1 MRISRDA
8 ESGFSGAIQ
17 NMLGSNKKPRAVQ
30 IFPLRKSAMNP
41 RLLVVSTLL
50 ITAVFTGCKKPAPP
64 TPPPINVEVTP
75 VLKMDVVASQTWVG
89 LLDGFQNANI
99 QAQVTGYLLTQNYKE
114 GSMVKKGDT
123 LFTIDPRPF
132 EAALAQ
138 AQAEYASAVAKA
150 QLQQLTLQKQ
160 TQLYQTKVI
169 SEQEY
174 QTSYQDTQASLANVG
189 AAQAAVQA
197 AQVNLGY
204 CTITAPFDGVVG
216 VAQAQIGDLVGPGG
230 RVSVLTQASQIDPM
244 KMNFFITEAEYLQL
258 APLIQRLDATPKEER
273 RARLSLKL
281 ADGTNYP
288 ELGKYDFVNRQI
300 NTSTGTIQV
309 TALFPNPQNILRP
322 GLFATVSG
330 PVQLLDGAFLVP
342 QKAAVELQGTFFLS
356 SVQADGMVKS
366 VPVKLGPILG
376 PWQVVTGPIA
386 EGEKVIVEG
395 VEKARPGMKVN
406 ATEWKAPPPPVLPNT
421 SAPQATPEPATSP
434 EAAAK

>member
-1 MRISRDA
+1 MNSR
-8 ESGFSGAIQ
+8 F
-17 NMLGSNKKPRAVQ
+17 
-30 IFPLRKSAMNP
+30 
-41 RLLVVSTLL
+41 LVA
-50 ITAVFTGCKKPAPP
+50 TAVLIAAVFPGCKKPAQP
-64 TPPPINVEVTP
+64 TPPPPNVQVTP

-89 LLDGFQNANI
+89 LLDGFQNSNI

-174 QTSYQDTQASLANVG
+174 QTSYQDTQASLANVA
-189 AAQAAVQA
+189 AAQAAVQS

-230 RVSVLTQASQIDPM
+230 RVSVLTQASQIEPM
-244 KMNFFITEAEYLQL
+244 KMNFFITEAEYLLL
-258 APLIQRLDATPKEER
+258 APLIQRLDATPQEER

-281 ADGTNYP
+281 ADGTEYP

-309 TALFPNPQNILRP
+309 TALFPNPKSILRP

-330 PVQLLDGAFLVP
+330 PVQMIDGALLIP
-342 QKAAVELQGTFFLS
+342 QKAAVEMQGTFFVS
-356 SVQADGMVKS
+356 SVQADGTVKS

-376 PWQVVTGPIA
+376 PWQVVTGPVA

-406 ATEWKAPPPPVLPNT
+406 VSEWKAPPPPELPNRRE
-421 SAPQATPEPATSP
+421 AQPTPEPSP
-434 EAAAK
+434 AAAK

>member
-1 MRISRDA
+1 
-8 ESGFSGAIQ
+8 
-17 NMLGSNKKPRAVQ
+17 
-30 IFPLRKSAMNP
+30 MNP
-41 RLLVVSTLL
+41 RLLVAAAAL
-50 ITAVFTGCKKPAPP
+50 TALVFPACKKPVPP
-64 TPPPINVEVTP
+64 VPPPPNVQVTP
-75 VLKMDVVASQTWVG
+75 VLKMDVIASQKWVG

-138 AQAEYASAVAKA
+138 AQAQYASAVAKA
-150 QLQQLTLQKQ
+150 QLQELTLQKQ

-169 SEQEY
+169 SEQQY
-174 QTSYQDTQASLANVG
+174 QTSYQDTQASLADVA
-189 AAQAAVQA
+189 AAQAAVQS

-230 RVSVLTQASQIDPM
+230 RVTILTQASKIDPM
-244 KMNFFITEAEYLQL
+244 KMNFFITEAEYLEL
-258 APLIQRLDATPKEER
+258 APLIQRLDATPEEER
-273 RARLSLKL
+273 RARLSLNL
-281 ADGTNYP
+281 ADGTQYP

-309 TALFPNPQNILRP
+309 TALFPNPQNLLRP

-330 PVQLLDGAFLVP
+330 PVQMINGALLVP
-342 QKAAVELQGTFFLS
+342 QKAAVELQGTFFIS
-356 SVQADGMVKS
+356 SVQPDGSVKS
-366 VPVKLGPILG
+366 VPVKLGPALG
-376 PWQVVTGPIA
+376 PWQVVTGA
-386 EGEKVIVEG
+386 LTEGEKVIVEG

-406 ATEWKAPPPPVLPNT
+406 VTEWKAPPPPELPT
-421 SAPQATPEPATSP
+421 APPAKATPEPSP
-434 EAAAK
+434 APAAAK

>member
-1 MRISRDA
+1 
-8 ESGFSGAIQ
+8 
-17 NMLGSNKKPRAVQ
+17 
-30 IFPLRKSAMNP
+30 MNP
-41 RLLVVSTLL
+41 RLLVAAAFLSA
-50 ITAVFTGCKKPAPP
+50 AVFSGCKKPAPP
-64 TPPPINVEVTP
+64 TPPPPNVQVTP
-75 VLKMDVVASQTWVG
+75 VLKMDVIASQTWVG

-132 EAALAQ
+132 QAALAQ
-138 AQAEYASAVAKA
+138 AEAQYASAVAKA

-204 CTITAPFDGVVG
+204 CTIIAPFDGVVG

-230 RVSVLTQASQIDPM
+230 RVTVLTQASQIDLM
-244 KMNFFITEAEYLQL
+244 KMNFFITEAEYLLL
-258 APLIQRLDATPKEER
+258 APLIQRLDATPQEDR

-281 ADGTNYP
+281 ADGSQYP
-288 ELGKYDFVNRQI
+288 ELGTYDFVNRQI

-309 TALFPNPQNILRP
+309 TALFPNPQSILRP

-330 PVQLLDGAFLVP
+330 PVQMIDGALLIP
-342 QKAAVELQGTFFLS
+342 QKAAVEMQGTFFVS
-356 SVQADGMVKS
+356 SVQADGTVKS

-376 PWQVVTGPIA
+376 PWQVVTGPVT

-406 ATEWKAPPPPVLPNT
+406 VSEWKAPPPPELPNRPGPQ
-421 SAPQATPEPATSP
+421 SAPEPAPSP
-434 EAAAK
+434 AAAAK

>member
-1 MRISRDA
+1 
-8 ESGFSGAIQ
+8 
-17 NMLGSNKKPRAVQ
+17 
-30 IFPLRKSAMNP
+30 MNP
-41 RLLVVSTLL
+41 RFLAA
-50 ITAVFTGCKKPAPP
+50 TAVLIAAAFPGCKKPARPV
-64 TPPPINVEVTP
+64 PPPPNVQVTP

-174 QTSYQDTQASLANVG
+174 QTSYQDTQAAIANVA
-189 AAQAAVQA
+189 AAQAAVQS

-204 CTITAPFDGVVG
+204 CTITAPFDGVAG

-230 RVSVLTQASQIDPM
+230 RVTILTQASQINPM

-281 ADGTNYP
+281 ADGSNYP

-300 NTSTGTIQV
+300 NTSTGAIQV
-309 TALFPNPQNILRP
+309 TALFPNPSNILRP

-330 PVQLLDGAFLVP
+330 PVQMIDGALLIP
-342 QKAAVELQGTFFLS
+342 QKAAVELQGTFFVS
-356 SVQADGMVKS
+356 SVQADGTVKS

-376 PWQVVTGPIA
+376 PWQVVTGPVT

-406 ATEWKAPPPPVLPNT
+406 VSEWKAPPPPELPNR
-421 SAPQATPEPATSP
+421 PQSQASPEPSP
-434 EAAAK
+434 SPAAAK

>member
-1 MRISRDA
+1 
-8 ESGFSGAIQ
+8 
-17 NMLGSNKKPRAVQ
+17 
-30 IFPLRKSAMNP
+30 MNP
-41 RLLVVSTLL
+41 RFLVAAAVL
-50 ITAVFTGCKKPAPP
+50 ITAVFSGCKKPAPP
-64 TPPPINVEVTP
+64 TPPTPNVQVTP

-89 LLDGFQNANI
+89 LLDGFQNSNI

-132 EAALAQ
+132 QAALAQ
-138 AQAEYASAVAKA
+138 AEAQYASAVAKA

-204 CTITAPFDGVVG
+204 CTIASPLDGVVG
-216 VAQAQIGDLVGPGG
+216 VAEAQIGDLVGPGG
-230 RVSVLTQASQIDPM
+230 RVSVLTQSSQIDPM

-258 APLIQRLDATPKEER
+258 APLIQRLDAMPKEDR

-281 ADGTNYP
+281 ADGSQYP
-288 ELGKYDFVNRQI
+288 ELGTYDFVNRQI
-300 NTSTGTIQV
+300 NTSTGAIQV
-309 TALFPNPQNILRP
+309 TALFPNPKNILRP
-322 GLFATVSG
+322 GLFAAVSG
-330 PVQLLDGAFLVP
+330 PVQMIDGALLIP
-342 QKAAVELQGTFFLS
+342 QKAAVEMQGTFFLS
-356 SVQADGMVKS
+356 SVQADGTVKS

-376 PWQVVTGPIA
+376 PWQVVTGPVA

-406 ATEWKAPPPPVLPNT
+406 VSEWKAPPPPELPIRPT
-421 SAPQATPEPATSP
+421 PQATPEPSP
-434 EAAAK
+434 SAAK